1 MVYHNPMLISKED
14 IRTLPLVRDAKLNWY
29 GIQALKKLDFIQIV
43 LGLLRAPCIAIYSVN
58 LLLDI
63 IT

>member
-29 GIQALKKLDFIQIV
+29 GIQALKNLILYKSSSGCYELPV
-43 LGLLRAPCIAIYSVN
+43 LQSTRLTYY
-58 LLLDI
+58 
-63 IT
+63 